1 MGISCLYFSSA
12 RIKGG
17 PPSQSN
23 FYVSSK
29 DLNCG
34 LHTCVANTLSPEPAL
49 QPLQALFPWNN
60 QLDTIAVSALCN
72 MNKYSVVFMV
82 NAQASCWVHTAK
94 VISLQSWAGDV
105 WVIFPG
111 GG

>member
-17 PPSQSN
+17 PPSQPN
-23 FYVSSK
+23 FCVSSGN
-29 DLNCG
+29 LNSG
-34 LHTCVANTLSPEPAL
+34 LHTCVASILSPEPSL
-49 QPLQALFPWNN
+49 PPVRALFSWSN
-60 QLDTIAVSALCN
+60 QLDTIGVNALHT

-82 NAQASCWVHTAK
+82 NDQTSCWAHTAK
-94 VISLQSWAGDV
+94 VIGSQSRAGDV
-105 WVIFPG
+105 WVTFPG